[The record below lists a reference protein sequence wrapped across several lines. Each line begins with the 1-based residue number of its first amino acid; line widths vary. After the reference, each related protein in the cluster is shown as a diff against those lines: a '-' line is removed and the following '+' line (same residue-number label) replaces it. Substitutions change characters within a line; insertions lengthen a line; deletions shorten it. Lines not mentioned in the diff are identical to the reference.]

1 MIRRPRSLTAPRL
14 GAVLLATLWLSGC
27 ATTQQDGLES
37 DADPERAAKLNV
49 AMGIEYMEQ
58 GNLSRARSKLEHA
71 LAIDPGNADALQ
83 ANALLYQRQGEN
95 QLAREFFERA
105 LAAEPDLT
113 RARNN
118 YAAFL
123 YRQGE
128 IAAACEQLKRASQDI
143 HYDNRAQLFTN
154 LGRCQLER
162 GALADAAESLER
174 AQNIDPRHAP
184 SYLALARTLTA
195 QGEYDRAWDQLQ
207 RFIRLAGTP
216 PESLRL
222 AEQIASARGDG
233 ASAAFYSRQLKESQ
247 RAP

>member
-1 MIRRPRSLTAPRL
+1 MIRRPRSLSAPRS
-14 GAVLLATLWLSGC
+14 GAVIFATLWLSGC
-27 ATTQQDGLES
+27 AATQQDGLES
-37 DADPERAAKLNV
+37 GADPEQAADLNV
-49 AMGIEYMEQ
+49 AMGIEYMQQ
-58 GNLSRARSKLEHA
+58 GNLPRAQRKLERA
-71 LAIDPGNADALQ
+71 LTIDPGNADALQ

-95 QLAREFFERA
+95 RLAREFFERA
-105 LAAEPDLT
+105 LDANPGLT

-128 IAAACEQLKRASQDI
+128 IAAACAQLERASQDI

-154 LGRCQLER
+154 LGRCRFER
-162 GALADAAESLER
+162 GELAAAADSLEH

-184 SYLALARTLTA
+184 SYLELAKTLTA
-195 QGEYDRAWDQLQ
+195 QGDYDRAWDQLQ

-222 AEQIASARGDG
+222 AEQIASARGDD
-233 ASAAFYSRQLKESQ
+233 ASAAFYSQQLKESQ
-247 RAP
+247 RTP

>member
-1 MIRRPRSLTAPRL
+1 MIRRPCPLSAPRL
-14 GAVLLATLWLSGC
+14 GAVVLATLWLAGC
-27 ATTQQDGLES
+27 AATQQDGLES
-37 DADPERAAKLNV
+37 GADPERAAELNV

-58 GNLSRARSKLEHA
+58 GNLSRAQRKLERA
-71 LAIDPGNADALQ
+71 LAIDPGNANALQ

-105 LAAEPDLT
+105 LDANPDLT

-123 YRQGE
+123 YHQGD
-128 IAAACEQLKRASQDI
+128 IAAACEQLERASQDI

-154 LGRCQLER
+154 LGRCQFER
-162 GALADAAESLER
+162 GALADAIESLER
-174 AQNIDPRHAP
+174 AQSIDPRHAP
-184 SYLALARTLTA
+184 SYLVLAKTLTA
-195 QGEYDRAWDQLQ
+195 QGEHDRAWDQLQ
-207 RFIRLAGTP
+207 RFIRLTGTT

-222 AEQIASARGDG
+222 AAQIASARGDS
-233 ASAAFYSRQLKESQ
+233 ASAAFYSQQRNESQ

>member
-1 MIRRPRSLTAPRL
+1 MIRRPCSLPAPRL
-14 GAVLLATLWLSGC
+14 GAVMFATLWLSGC
-27 ATTQQDGLES
+27 AATQQGGLKS
-37 DADPERAAKLNV
+37 AADPDRAADLNV

-58 GNLSRARSKLEHA
+58 GNLPRAQRKLERA

-95 QLAREFFERA
+95 RLAREFFKRA
-105 LAAEPDLT
+105 LAANPDLT

-128 IAAACEQLKRASQDI
+128 IAAACEQLERASQDI
-143 HYDNRAQLFTN
+143 NYDNRAQLFTN
-154 LGRCQLER
+154 LGRCRLER
-162 GALADAAESLER
+162 GALADAAESLQR
-174 AQNIDPRHAP
+174 AQSIDPRYAP

-195 QGEYDRAWDQLQ
+195 QGEQDRAWDQLQ
-207 RFIRLAGTP
+207 RFIRLTGTT

-222 AEQIASARGDG
+222 AEQIASARGDS
-233 ASAAFYSRQLKESQ
+233 ASAAFYSQQLNESQ

>member
-1 MIRRPRSLTAPRL
+1 MTRRPCSLSAPRL
-14 GAVLLATLWLSGC
+14 GAVMLATLWLSGC
-27 ATTQQDGLES
+27 ATAQRDGLES
-37 DADPERAAKLNV
+37 GADPERAADLNV
-49 AMGIEYMEQ
+49 AMGIEYMQQ
-58 GNLSRARSKLEHA
+58 GNLPRAQRKLERA
-71 LAIDPGNADALQ
+71 LDIDPGNADALQ

-95 QLAREFFERA
+95 PLAREFFERA
-105 LAAEPDLT
+105 LEANPDLT

-128 IAAACEQLKRASQDI
+128 IAAACEQLERASQDI
-143 HYDNRAQLFTN
+143 QYDNRAQLFTN
-154 LGRCQLER
+154 LGRCRFEL
-162 GALADAAESLER
+162 GALDDAVESLER

-195 QGEYDRAWDQLQ
+195 QGDYDRAWGQLQ

-233 ASAAFYSRQLKESQ
+233 ASAAYYSQQLNESQ